1 MILSDIS
8 VDRPV
13 FATVISLILVV
24 FGAMAFSQLP
34 LREYPDVNPPIV
46 SVETKYTGAAAAIV
60 ETKITQVLEDRI
72 SGIEGIKTID
82 SKSRDGLSSI
92 TIEFTLSR
100 DIDAA
105 ANDVR
110 ERLSRVLGNLP
121 DEADAPEIFKVD
133 SNTSV
138 ILWLNLASDTLNPMA
153 LADFARRNL
162 VDRLSVI
169 DGVARVRVG
178 TSRDYAMRIWL
189 DRTALAARNLT
200 VNDVE
205 NVLRRE
211 NVELPAGRVESI
223 TREFTVRVSRSY
235 NSADDFAAMVIS
247 ESPDGHLTRLG
258 DVAQVEIG
266 AGDYRSE
273 MRGNGELMLGL
284 GIVKQSRANTLAVT
298 RAVKKEVTEINKT
311 LPDGIVLHNSY
322 DTSIFIDQAIDEVYK
337 TLFIAGLLVV
347 IVIYLFLGN
356 ARAMLI
362 PAVTVPV
369 SIISAFIFLYIAD
382 FSINLLT
389 LLAMVLSIGLVVD
402 DAILVLENIYRR
414 IESGEPPLVA
424 AHHGARQVGFAVI
437 ATTIVLIS
445 VFVPII
451 FIEGNTGRLFTEFAM
466 AMAAAVAF
474 SSLVALTLAPM
485 LCSKL
490 LRKRDRNGRFGQ
502 IVDRLFQRFE
512 GQYEASLHRITR
524 HPLLLSGLL
533 LAILVGSWFLFTLLP
548 AEFAPKEDRGS
559 FAVIVS
565 APEGTGY
572 DAMQDNMRDI
582 EQDLLPLVERQD
594 ANRILVRVP
603 GSFGSTD
610 LVNSGISFVLL
621 DHWDNRDKSAW
632 DIMGELS
639 GKFAKH
645 PEVRAFPVM
654 RQGLSRGYGKPVQF
668 VLQGNDYEQ
677 LAKWRD
683 HLIRKA
689 SENPNLIALDS
700 DYKETKPQL
709 VVDINRNRAADLGVS
724 LQNIGRTLETL
735 LGSRKVTTYIDRG
748 EEYDVILEARKG
760 SHQTPGD
767 LSNIYVRSERSGELI
782 PLSNLVT
789 TREVATAATLNRY
802 NRMRAITIDALVVG
816 NYTVGDA
823 LAYLEDIVANEMPN
837 EVSYDYKG
845 ESLDFKESGQSVA
858 FVFVLALIVVYL
870 VLAAQFESFRHP
882 LIIMLTVPLA
892 IAGAFIGLYL
902 TGQTLNIYS
911 QIALI
916 MLIGLAAK
924 NGILIVEFANQLRDK
939 GVEFS
944 EAIHHAAAL
953 RLRPIIMTAITTI
966 MGAMA
971 LIFSSGAGAETRYV
985 IGVVVI
991 SGVLAATFLT
1001 LYIVPTAYLLIARGT
1016 GSPQATQQTRERQEK
1031 ELNRDI
1037 T

>member
-424 AHHGARQVGFAVI
+424 AHHGARQVGFCLGGCRH
-437 ATTIVLIS
+437 ATA
-445 VFVPII
+445 
-451 FIEGNTGRLFTEFAM
+451 NTS
-466 AMAAAVAF
+466 AAA
-474 SSLVALTLAPM
+474 
-485 LCSKL
+485 
-490 LRKRDRNGRFGQ
+490 
-502 IVDRLFQRFE
+502 
-512 GQYEASLHRITR
+512 
-524 HPLLLSGLL
+524 
-533 LAILVGSWFLFTLLP
+533 
-548 AEFAPKEDRGS
+548 
-559 FAVIVS
+559 
-565 APEGTGY
+565 
-572 DAMQDNMRDI
+572 
-582 EQDLLPLVERQD
+582 
-594 ANRILVRVP
+594 
-603 GSFGSTD
+603 
-610 LVNSGISFVLL
+610 
-621 DHWDNRDKSAW
+621 
-632 DIMGELS
+632 
-639 GKFAKH
+639 
-645 PEVRAFPVM
+645 
-654 RQGLSRGYGKPVQF
+654 
-668 VLQGNDYEQ
+668 
-677 LAKWRD
+677 
-683 HLIRKA
+683 
-689 SENPNLIALDS
+689 
-700 DYKETKPQL
+700 
-709 VVDINRNRAADLGVS
+709 
-724 LQNIGRTLETL
+724 
-735 LGSRKVTTYIDRG
+735 
-748 EEYDVILEARKG
+748 
-760 SHQTPGD
+760 
-767 LSNIYVRSERSGELI
+767 
-782 PLSNLVT
+782 
-789 TREVATAATLNRY
+789 
-802 NRMRAITIDALVVG
+802 
-816 NYTVGDA
+816 
-823 LAYLEDIVANEMPN
+823 
-837 EVSYDYKG
+837 
-845 ESLDFKESGQSVA
+845 
-858 FVFVLALIVVYL
+858 
-870 VLAAQFESFRHP
+870 
-882 LIIMLTVPLA
+882 
-892 IAGAFIGLYL
+892 
-902 TGQTLNIYS
+902 
-911 QIALI
+911 
-916 MLIGLAAK
+916 
-924 NGILIVEFANQLRDK
+924 
-939 GVEFS
+939 
-944 EAIHHAAAL
+944 
-953 RLRPIIMTAITTI
+953 
-966 MGAMA
+966 
-971 LIFSSGAGAETRYV
+971 
-985 IGVVVI
+985 
-991 SGVLAATFLT
+991 
-1001 LYIVPTAYLLIARGT
+1001 
-1016 GSPQATQQTRERQEK
+1016 RERGQG
-1031 ELNRDI
+1031 
-1037 T
+1037 